1 MPVISI
7 VIGEGGSGGAL
18 ALGVCNK
25 LYMLENATYS
35 VISPEGAASILF
47 KDASL
52 KEIAAESLKITAADL
67 LELGVSDGTIKEPP
81 GGAHHDKTF
90 VFNETDQVLQN
101 ALAELVPMDGDKLVD
116 QRYDKYM
123 AIGQFSE

>member
-1 MPVISI
+1 
-7 VIGEGGSGGAL
+7 
-18 ALGVCNK
+18 LGVGNN
-25 LYMLENATYS
+25 LYMLQNATYS

-67 LELGVSDGTIKEPP
+67 LELGVSDGTVKEPS
-81 GGAHHDKTF
+81 GGAHHDKSF
-90 VFNETDQVLQN
+90 VFHETEQVLVN
-101 ALAELVPMDGDKLVD
+101 ALAELTDMDGDALVD

-123 AIGQFSE
+123 SIGQYSE

>member
-1 MPVISI
+1 M
-7 VIGEGGSGGAL
+7 L
-18 ALGVCNK
+18 ALGVCNR

-35 VISPEGAASILF
+35 VISGKVPRILF

-67 LELGVSDGTIKEPP
+67 LELGVSDGTVKEPS
-81 GGAHHDKTF
+81 GGAHHDKSF
-90 VFNETDQVLQN
+90 VFHETEQVLVN
-101 ALAELVPMDGDKLVD
+101 ALAELTDMDGDALVD

-123 AIGQFSE
+123 SIGQYSE